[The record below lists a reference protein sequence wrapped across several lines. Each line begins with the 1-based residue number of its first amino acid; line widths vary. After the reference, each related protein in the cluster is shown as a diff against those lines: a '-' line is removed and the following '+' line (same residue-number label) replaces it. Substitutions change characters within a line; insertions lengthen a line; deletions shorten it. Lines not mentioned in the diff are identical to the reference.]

1 MNMMNLKGKFSL
13 QHLDAA
19 GNLIQEME
27 FPNGIVDEGLNHI
40 LETEFRSG
48 TQISAWYIGL
58 VSSTGFTAFANSD
71 TLASHPGWTED
82 QNYSE
87 ATRPQWVPDA
97 ATGRAISNSSTTDF
111 NMNATATVEG
121 IFIASG
127 NTKGGTTGVLW
138 STAGFASPVNAN
150 NGDVIKVT
158 YSLQG

>member
-1 MNMMNLKGKFSL
+1 MNDMNLRGKFSL
-13 QHLDAA
+13 QHFDSE
-19 GNLIQEME
+19 GNLLNEMD

-48 TQISAWYIGL
+48 AQITTWYIGL

-71 TLASHPGWTED
+71 TLASHTGWTED
-82 QNYSE
+82 VNYSE

-97 ATGRAISNSSTTDF
+97 AVGRAISNSSTTDF
-111 NMNATATVEG
+111 NMNATATIEG
-121 IFIASG
+121 IFISSG
-127 NTKGGTTGVLW
+127 NAKSGTTGVLW
-138 STAGFASPVNAN
+138 STAAFASQVNAN